1 MIRGRWRRFKGYQ
14 RTLELVNKQRE
25 ERTEAEA
32 KAEVDENAEIDSAD
46 SVICAY
52 EFRMRMGELH

>member
-52 EFRMRMGELH
+52 EFRMRMRDFH